1 MKKKVSTLVTVSLR
15 LDEPDKEKLEIL
27 CKENDSTKSEYLRK
41 QVLTI
46 LKNVDYEF
54 ER

>member
-46 LKNVDYEF
+46 LKNVNDEF
-54 ER
+54 K

>member
-15 LDEPDKEKLEIL
+15 LDDPDKEKLEIL

-41 QVLTI
+41 KISAI